1 MNTAQENHQTIFLVE
16 EDDDTRPVLKRSLQT
31 FGYRVMV
38 ALDEEDAIER
48 VGGGGVHAN
57 LILINCVRKTLEEAV
72 NIGRHIRDHASSDGH
87 TPLIVIAEKYGEDLA
102 GTDEKV
108 GENDWFTYPEDADQL
123 RNLIS
128 RLIKAASAAEAI

>member
-1 MNTAQENHQTIFLVE
+1 MNTAQEHHQTIFLVE

-38 ALDEEDAIER
+38 ALDEEDVIER
-48 VGGGGVHAN
+48 AGGGGVHAN
-57 LILINCVRKTLEEAV
+57 LILINCVRKTLEDTL
-72 NIGRHIRDHASSDGH
+72 NIGRRIHEHAKDDGH
-87 TPLIVIAEKYGEDLA
+87 TPLIVIAEKYGDDLA

-108 GENDWFTYPEDADQL
+108 GENYWFTYPEDADQL